1 MELTPNVFMSVIAGP
16 GFYSTPGGIGSDDSK
31 FKNKPSVKDFSSFE
45 VGIIDENLPED
56 EQQFEVTGWMG
67 RDEINTL
74 IGQEVAFPIAAN
86 IGDESHMYNH
96 HNHTQ
101 VHISHN
107 TQ

>member
-1 MELTPNVFMSVIAGP
+1 MKTFEDLNFNTHKNTKKGISATMELTPNVFMSVIAGP

-74 IGQEVAFPIAAN
+74 ISKHGK
-86 IGDESHMYNH
+86 
-96 HNHTQ
+96 
-101 VHISHN
+101 
-107 TQ
+107 